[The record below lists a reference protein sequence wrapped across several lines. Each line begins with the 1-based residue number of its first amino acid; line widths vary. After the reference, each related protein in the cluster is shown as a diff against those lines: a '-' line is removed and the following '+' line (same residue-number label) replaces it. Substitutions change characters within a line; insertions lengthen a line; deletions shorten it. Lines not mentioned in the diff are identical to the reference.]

1 MSPTR
6 SANDRRWPRPLSVI
20 GQLGDRLRQ
29 GVDTIALT
37 CCHPL
42 VSAGRRRK
50 RHTQLAAIH
59 ATDPPELV
67 AARTV
72 LYALLAGLA
81 AGVATLLGA
90 VLLLGSEPW
99 GSVLA
104 FGRFSVA
111 TDSSAPTLGLAV
123 GAGLIVAIAVTVATY
138 RLRWLSINRRA
149 TARTRRIDRT
159 LPRAVA
165 FMYALARSGMPL
177 PAVLRTLAN
186 HKAVYGETA
195 VAIGVTVREIDR
207 FGADVITALEATSD
221 RTPSAELA
229 EFTADL
235 AAVVDS
241 GRPIDDYL
249 RGQHERYREA
259 AADSQ
264 QGFLDRLST
273 AAEGYVTGLVV
284 GPLFVVTTLT
294 IVGLVVTDTVSVL
307 RLIIFGL
314 IPLGTAGF
322 LLVIDRLLA
331 DRGQARVPP
340 GGDKKSHQ
348 WATKP
353 PGSDP
358 SPQATPSDHNR
369 ERQRA
374 ILRLTDRFSRY
385 RRLFRRPVATL
396 VERPW
401 LTLLVTVPPGLWWLV
416 AVADL
421 PRSPAMMASATR
433 PLSIVTI
440 VSCGAYAVAYEI
452 GAARHRRL
460 TAAVPAFLDRLAGV
474 NEAGL
479 SVVDGIDRV
488 ADGDLGAL
496 SPPLDRTRRDVRWGA
511 DATTALRRLA
521 GRVRSPAVTGAV
533 ALVTNALRASNRIG
547 PVAGIAAAELRA
559 VQRLTRRRRRAM
571 ATYLVV
577 IYVAF
582 FVFLGI
588 IAALSASFI
597 PAIDTTHVA
606 TGGLPTTGVP
616 ATGGGVGGVTADVGP
631 YETLLAQ
638 AATVQAVCSGLVAGR
653 LGEGQLRAGVKH
665 VAVLLVFAQLALW
678 LI

>member
-6 SANDRRWPRPLSVI
+6 SSNGRRRPHPLSVL
-20 GQLGDRLRQ
+20 GRLGDRLRQ

-42 VSAGRRRK
+42 VPASRCRK

-59 ATDPPELV
+59 ATDPPALV
-67 AARTV
+67 VARTV

-81 AGVATLLGA
+81 AWLATLLGA
-90 VLLLGSEPW
+90 ILLLTESW
-99 GSVLA
+99 GSVLT
-104 FGRFSVA
+104 FGRFSVV
-111 TDSSAPTLGLAV
+111 TDSSALTLGLAV
-123 GAGLIVAIAVTVATY
+123 GVGSIVAIAVMVATY
-138 RLRWLSINRRA
+138 RLRWLSITHRA
-149 TARTRRIDRT
+149 TARKRRIDRT

-177 PAVLRTLAN
+177 PAVLRTLAD
-186 HKAVYGETA
+186 HEAVYGETA

-221 RTPSAELA
+221 RTPSAELS

-294 IVGLVVTDTVSVL
+294 IVGLVVTDTLAVL
-307 RLIIFGL
+307 GVLIFGVL
-314 IPLGTAGF
+314 PVGTAGF

-331 DRGQARVPP
+331 DRGQGKMPS
-340 GGDKKSHQ
+340 GGDEKRHQ
-348 WATKP
+348 WTTEP
-353 PGSDP
+353 PRSDAQ
-358 SPQATPSDHNR
+358 PQVTSSDHNW

-374 ILRLTDRFSRY
+374 MLRLTGRLSRY

-401 LTLLVTVPPGLWWLV
+401 LTLLVTVPLGLWWLV
-416 AVADL
+416 AVADR
-421 PRSPAMMASATR
+421 PHSPVAMASATR
-433 PLSIVTI
+433 PLSIVI
-440 VSCGAYAVAYEI
+440 IAICGPYAVADEI

-460 TAAVPAFLDRLAGV
+460 TAAVPVFLDRLAGV

-496 SPPLDRTRRDVRWGA
+496 STPLDRTRRDVRWGA

-547 PVAGIAAAELRA
+547 PVARIAAAELRA

-597 PAIDTTHVA
+597 PAIETADVA
-606 TGGLPTTGVP
+606 TGGVSTTGIP
-616 ATGGGVGGVTADVGP
+616 ATGGGVGGVTVGVDP

-653 LGEGQLRAGVKH
+653 LGEGQLRAGIKH
-665 VAVLLVFAQLALW
+665 VAVLLVVAQLALW

>member
-6 SANDRRWPRPLSVI
+6 SSNRRRWSHPLSVI
-20 GQLGDRLRQ
+20 GHLGDRLRQ
-29 GVDTIALT
+29 GVDTIALI

-42 VSAGRRRK
+42 VPASRRRK

-59 ATDPPELV
+59 ATDPPKLV
-67 AARTV
+67 VARTV

-81 AGVATLLGA
+81 AWLATLPGA
-90 VLLLGSEPW
+90 VLLLRSEFW
-99 GSVLA
+99 GSMPIVGWLSVETD
-104 FGRFSVA
+104 FSML
-111 TDSSAPTLGLAV
+111 TFGLAV
-123 GAGLIVAIAVTVATY
+123 GVGLIVAIVVMVATY
-138 RLRWLSINRRA
+138 RLRWLSIAHRA
-149 TARTRRIDRT
+149 TARRRQINRT

-177 PAVLRTLAN
+177 PAVLRTLAD
-186 HKAVYGETA
+186 HEAVYGETA

-294 IVGLVVTDTVSVL
+294 IVGLVVTDTLAVL
-307 RLIIFGL
+307 RVFIFGFL
-314 IPLGTAGF
+314 PVGTASF

-331 DRGQARVPP
+331 DRGQARTPP
-340 GGDKKSHQ
+340 GGDGKPHQ
-348 WATKP
+348 WATEP
-353 PGSDP
+353 PRSDAQ
-358 SPQATPSDHNR
+358 PQVTPSDHSW

-374 ILRLTDRFSRY
+374 ILRLTSRFSRY
-385 RRLFRRPVATL
+385 RRLLRRPVATL
-396 VERPW
+396 IERPW
-401 LTLLVTVPPGLWWLV
+401 LTLPVTVPLGLWWLV

-421 PRSPAMMASATR
+421 PRSSVTMASATR

-440 VSCGAYAVAYEI
+440 AICGAYAIAYEI

-496 SPPLDRTRRDVRWGA
+496 STPLDRTRRDVRWGA

-559 VQRLTRRRRRAM
+559 VQRLSRRRRRAM
-571 ATYLVV
+571 VTYLVV

-582 FVFLGI
+582 LSFLGSSLPCRPRSFPRSKPLMWRPV
-588 IAALSASFI
+588 ACQPPGFPPPVAL
-597 PAIDTTHVA
+597 
-606 TGGLPTTGVP
+606 GM
-616 ATGGGVGGVTADVGP
+616 
-631 YETLLAQ
+631 
-638 AATVQAVCSGLVAGR
+638 
-653 LGEGQLRAGVKH
+653 
-665 VAVLLVFAQLALW
+665 
-678 LI
+678 